1 MAENLKSPDCSSDT
15 ICWERGRDKSTS
27 AMVLEGELEEEEE
40 EEMDDLEEEMEDLLS
55 MEGESTNSTV
65 GWTSSSTSAMSSSR
79 DGEERSKE
87 NLSR

>member
-27 AMVLEGELEEEEE
+27 AMVLEGELEEE
-40 EEMDDLEEEMEDLLS
+40 EEEMEDLLS